1 MYIKIQNKLKDL
13 SDEKCR
19 EISIKFI
26 PNIKDKK
33 ILGVRIPKIRNLAKE
48 IAKSNEWLDCIKNNK
63 HEYIEET
70 TLEGLIIGYSKI
82 DEKEKIKYIKN
93 FVEKIDN
100 WATCDVVCST
110 LKFKDKK
117 ILWDFIL
124 PYSKEK
130 NEYKIRFFTVMVITQ
145 FIEYEYIETILNIFN
160 KIKTNDYYAQ
170 MGIAWALSLIYIK
183 FPKIAM
189 DYFKNCN
196 LDNFIYN
203 KSLQKIIESNRVNK
217 ETKDII
223 KQIKRKYINLK
234 S

>member
-1 MYIKIQNKLKDL
+1 MYLEIQKNLKSL
-13 SDEKCR
+13 SDEKCK
-19 EISIKFI
+19 EISKKLI
-26 PNIKDKK
+26 PNIEKERT
-33 ILGVRIPKIRNLAKE
+33 LGVRIPKLRDLAKS
-48 IAKSNEWLDCIKNNK
+48 IAKSNKWL
-63 HEYIEET
+63 EYIENNQNNYTEET
-70 TLEGLIIGYSKI
+70 TLEGLIIGYLKI

-93 FVEKIDN
+93 FIEKIDN

-117 ILWDFIL
+117 LLWDFIL

-130 NEYKIRFFTVMVITQ
+130 SEYKIRFFAIMVLAH
-145 FIEYEYIETILNIFN
+145 FIENEYINTILEIFD
-160 KIKTNDYYAQ
+160 KIKTKDYYAQ
-170 MGIAWALSLIYIK
+170 MGIAWALSIIYIK
-183 FPKIAM
+183 FPQITM
-189 DYFKNCN
+189 NYFKNCN